1 LHQNQSKRLLKL
13 TGDIFNTSKG
23 DKARLSGALKQPQG
37 YQNGKVLR
45 ELLLHQDQSER
56 LAKLT
61 SDIFDTPAGDK
72 AVFVV

>member
-1 LHQNQSKRLLKL
+1 MHQDQRQL
-13 TGDIFNTSKG
+13 TSDIFHTPTG

-45 ELLLHQDQSER
+45 KLLLHQDQSKR
-56 LAKLT
+56 LPKLT
-61 SDIFDTPAGDK
+61 IDIFDTSAGDK